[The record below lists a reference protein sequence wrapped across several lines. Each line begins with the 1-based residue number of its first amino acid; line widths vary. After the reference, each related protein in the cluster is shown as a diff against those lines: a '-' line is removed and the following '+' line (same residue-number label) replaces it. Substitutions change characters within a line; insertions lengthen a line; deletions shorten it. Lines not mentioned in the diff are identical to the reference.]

1 MSLTAELWS
10 LLTPPQRRRVIA
22 AQVISV
28 AMALSTVTGIAA
40 IAPFF
45 AVLGE
50 PRLIDQNSRL
60 HWLYA
65 QGNFSSAH
73 AFVVAL
79 GFGFIGLVLI
89 ANLVNAVGS
98 LAMNRLAL
106 GIGAELQTTLFGEY
120 LRRPYVFHAAT
131 SSTTLFNNI
140 VHETARVTNGILQNA
155 LLLVTN
161 LVAAACIVLSVLLL
175 NTAASLTMLMGL
187 AGGYVVIYLCVRAR
201 LLRLGHA
208 HSRAWSE
215 QTKIVHESFGAIR
228 EILLLQDRRVFR
240 HSFERASRDVAHAGA
255 QVHAAAQIPKHV
267 MECVAVAA
275 LVGTALMAATRKE
288 GMGPWLGQLTFIAF
302 SAYRLLPMLQQVF
315 AAAVRI
321 RADRAALA
329 LVGPDLR
336 GPAAVAAPSSVSD
349 PRHAGCS
356 WRHRPREE
364 IRLEEVSFQYATD
377 RTHALDGVSLRIP
390 AHSQVGI
397 VGANG
402 SGKTTL
408 MDVIAGLLS
417 PTSGRLLIDGIA
429 LDEDSRAAWQARI
442 AYVPQTI
449 FLLDSSLAQNIAFG
463 VAPDKIDPPR
473 MVQAARAAQ
482 LEDLIVSLPA
492 GYDHKVGERGIKLSG
507 GQRQRI
513 GIARAL
519 YKEAPVLLL
528 DEAMSAL
535 DGMTETELMTVL
547 ETLRGRRTII
557 LIAHRLSTVRAC
569 DVIFQLE
576 AGRVIGTGSYDELT
590 RNSERFRRMAGVAL
604 P

>member
-1 MSLTAELWS
+1 MRLMAELWG
-10 LLTPPQRRRVIA
+10 LLTPPQRRRIIA

-50 PRLIDQNSRL
+50 PRLIEQNSRL
-60 HWLYA
+60 HWLYT
-65 QGNFSSAH
+65 QGGFSSAH
-73 AFVVAL
+73 GFVVAL
-79 GFGFIGLVLI
+79 GFGFIGVVLI

-98 LAMNRLAL
+98 VAMNRLAL
-106 GIGAELQTTLFGEY
+106 GIGAELQTRLFGEY
-120 LRRPYVFHAAT
+120 LRRPYLFHAAT
-131 SSTTLFNNI
+131 NSTTLFNNI

-155 LLLVTN
+155 LIFVTN
-161 LVAAACIVLSVLLL
+161 LVAAAFIVLSVLLL
-175 NTAASLTMLMGL
+175 NAAASLTMLMGL
-187 AGGYVVIYLCVRAR
+187 AGGYIVIYLCMRAG

-228 EILLLQDRRVFR
+228 EILLLEDRRVFDR
-240 HSFERASRDVAHAGA
+240 SFERASRDVSHAGA

-275 LVGTALMAATRKE
+275 LVGTALVAATRSE
-288 GMGPWLGQLTFIAF
+288 GIGPWLGQLTFIAF

-336 GPAAVAAPSSVSD
+336 GPEAVVSPSSAGD
-349 PRHAGCS
+349 PRSAGYS
-356 WRHRPREE
+356 WRDRPREE
-364 IRLEEVSFQYATD
+364 IRLEEVSFQYATE
-377 RTHALDGVSLRIP
+377 RTRVLDGVNLRIP
-390 AHSQVGI
+390 VHSMVGI

-408 MDVIAGLLS
+408 VDLIAGLLT
-417 PTSGRLLIDGIA
+417 PTSGRLLIDGTA
-429 LDEDSRAAWQARI
+429 LNEGNRAAWQARI

-449 FLLDSSLAQNIAFG
+449 FLMDSSLAQNIAFG
-463 VAPDKIDPPR
+463 VAPDEIDSPR

-482 LEDLIVSLPA
+482 LEDLIESLPE

-528 DEAMSAL
+528 DEATSAL
-535 DGMTETELMTVL
+535 DGMTATELMAVL

-557 LIAHRLSTVRAC
+557 LIAHRLSMVREC
-569 DVIFQLE
+569 DVIIQLE
-576 AGRVIGTGSYDELT
+576 AGRVVASGSYEGLT
-590 RNSERFRRMAGVAL
+590 KESERFRRMIGA
-604 P
+604 